1 MKKKIIPLLALGLTL
16 SGAGGLTS
24 CGGGGDSSVDPSKA
38 VDIAMISD
46 IGTINDS
53 GFNQYTWE
61 GAKKAAETLGK
72 KSDYYVPTEDTDA
85 ERKAGIDAMLKRGAK
100 AVVLT
105 GYKFNELVAEY
116 AKNNPGVAWF
126 LIDGSQT
133 TAENLKNVYSVEF
146 KEQEAGYLA
155 GYAVVKDKKYTKL
168 AFLGGMAVPAVERF
182 GFGYLSGICDAA
194 NDLAAAGQLTSDIEV
209 NYGYTG
215 NFSPSDDNLN
225 NAKAWYTAGTEVIFT
240 CGGAICDSV
249 VAASKAFDTGT
260 KKMIGVDVN
269 QHGQQANDLYITSAE
284 KKVEKTTK
292 EALETYFNSFKDTDP
307 TGEWPSDKAGKHTIL
322 DATTESVGLPTGND
336 SNGNPSWTFTNFTV
350 ADYNTLYAKV
360 KANSNYTKVISDND
374 STIKY
379 SEAINNTHVKIH
391 LKSVG
396 SPVTNKPTV
405 TVAANLD

>member
-24 CGGGGDSSVDPSKA
+24 CGDNS

-61 GAKKAAETLGK
+61 GAKKAGESLGK
-72 KSDYYVPTEDTDA
+72 KSDYYVPTADTDE

-100 AVVLT
+100 AIVLT
-105 GYKFNELVAEY
+105 GYKFNELVGDY

-168 AFLGGMAVPAVERF
+168 AFLGGMALPAVERF

-194 NDLAAAGQLTSDIEV
+194 NDLAADGQLASDIEV
-209 NYGYTG
+209 KYGYTG
-215 NFSPSDDNLN
+215 NFSPSDDNQN
-225 NAKAWYTAGTEVIFT
+225 NAKAWYNDGTQVIFT

-249 VAASKAFDTGT
+249 VAASKTFDAGT

-292 EALETYFNSFKDTDP
+292 EALETYFNSFKNTDP

-322 DATTESVGLPTGND
+322 DATTESVGLPTGDD

-350 ADYNTLYAKV
+350 DDYNALYAKI
-360 KANSNYTKVISDND
+360 KENSTYTKVISDND

-379 SEAINNTHVKIH
+379 SEEIDNTHVKIT
-391 LKSVG
+391 LLNVG
-396 SPVTNKPTV
+396 SAVTNKPAVKDPT
-405 TVAANLD
+405 NLVG